1 MHFHFSF
8 TYELKNNLVHFN
20 GVETILVDYDYDQVN
35 QILLKLRRRIITE
48 TEITLLCRI
57 GANNRLWCNRLR
69 ELMKCW
75 RVKKFI

>member
-48 TEITLLCRI
+48 TEIIL
-57 GANNRLWCNRLR
+57 
-69 ELMKCW
+69 
-75 RVKKFI
+75 